1 MKQKNFVEI
10 IPKSRSGT
18 FEQWH
23 VLKAH
28 VARQYKL
35 PFKLVHG
42 AWQVHFFDGDFAR
55 APLGGAENF
64 HANVTRVRPI
74 IFCRDILDDL
84 LVDRFRI
91 FKVFNV

>member
-1 MKQKNFVEI
+1 M
-10 IPKSRSGT
+10 
-18 FEQWH
+18 
-23 VLKAH
+23 
-28 VARQYKL
+28 ARQYKL

-55 APLGGAENF
+55 VPLGGAENF
-64 HANVTRVRPI
+64 HANVTRIRSI

-91 FKVFNV
+91 FKVFNVSCESESARMNVAESIVKMGENDLS